1 MRRDT
6 AVILYAE
13 DNLLLGHAVRD
24 ALELAGWKV
33 YHFTE
38 SSGASMAV
46 ASPTHFDLM
55 LLDQEM
61 QHLSGVELTRHARRL
76 PHRRETPSILCSIEA
91 RDKEARAA
99 GADVFLR
106 KPANIIQIVDVIRR
120 LLKAGD
126 SESR

>member
-13 DNLLLGHAVRD
+13 DNLMLGHAVRD

-38 SSGASMAV
+38 SSGARMAV
-46 ASPTHFDLM
+46 ASLTHFDLM

-61 QHLSGVELTRHARRL
+61 PHLSGVELTRHARRL
-76 PHRRETPSILCSIEA
+76 PHRRETPIILCSIEDC
-91 RDKEARAA
+91 DKEAREA

-106 KPANIIQIVDVIRR
+106 KPANIIQIVDVIRH
-120 LLKAGD
+120 LLKAGN